1 MSSTVFAEYN
11 YDNFPEVKV
20 IFHGT
25 IQKDSDF
32 TLFTEQW
39 LQLYQ
44 DKKEFTFLFD
54 MQDINV
60 VHPQYCY
67 KMTTFISELK
77 QQPIQY
83 LTYSKIININS
94 FMRYLLYIIFKIQ
107 SPVAPVEICS
117 RDGSVSRVDP

>member
-1 MSSTVFAEYN
+1 MSSTIFAEYK
-11 YDNFPEVKV
+11 YDTFPEVKV

-25 IQKDSDF
+25 IQKESDF
-32 TLFTEQW
+32 TLFTDQW
-39 LQLYQ
+39 LKLYQ

-54 MQDINV
+54 MQDIHI

-67 KMTTFISELK
+67 KMISFISELK
-77 QQPIQY
+77 KQPIQY

-94 FMRYLLYIIFKIQ
+94 FMRYLLYIIFKFQ

-117 RDGSVSRVDP
+117 RDGSVSRIDP